1 MPTST
6 ETVSPWKLESSWA
19 ENGSVKVPKPKS
31 RPKAA
36 ASGVE
41 VKAPARK
48 RRRFTPA
55 EKLRIVRA
63 ANECVEHG
71 SLEALMRREGIYSS
85 MLSNWRRAIEAQGV
99 EGLEARKPGRKT
111 KHDPRDRRIEV
122 LETRLAHTEQELAV
136 TRALVDLQKKVSE
149 VLGVALPKSG
159 RS

>member
-1 MPTST
+1 M
-6 ETVSPWKLESSWA
+6 
-19 ENGSVKVPKPKS
+19 PKPKS

-41 VKAPARK
+41 VTAPARK

-71 SLEALMRREGIYSS
+71 SLEALMRKEGIYSS

-99 EGLEARKPGRKT
+99 EGLEGRKRGR
-111 KHDPRDRRIEV
+111 KAKRDLKDLRIEA
-122 LETRLAHTEQELAV
+122 LEKRLAHTEQELAV

-149 VLGVALPKSG
+149 ALGVALPKSG

>member
-1 MPTST
+1 M
-6 ETVSPWKLESSWA
+6 
-19 ENGSVKVPKPKS
+19 PKPKS

-41 VKAPARK
+41 VAAPARK

-71 SLEALMRREGIYSS
+71 SLEALMRKEGIYSS

-99 EGLEARKPGRKT
+99 EGLEGRKPGRKA
-111 KHDPRDRRIEV
+111 KRDLKDHRIEE
-122 LETRLAHTEQELAV
+122 LEKRLARTEQELAV

-149 VLGVALPKSG
+149 ALGVALPKSG

>member
-41 VKAPARK
+41 VKAPAGK

-71 SLEALMRREGIYSS
+71 SLETVYS
-85 MLSNWRRAIEAQGV
+85 MIERGELEHVRVSNAIRV
-99 EGLEARKPGRKT
+99 
-111 KHDPRDRRIEV
+111 V
-122 LETRLAHTEQELAV
+122 VRLF
-136 TRALVDLQKKVSE
+136 
-149 VLGVALPKSG
+149 P
-159 RS
+159 